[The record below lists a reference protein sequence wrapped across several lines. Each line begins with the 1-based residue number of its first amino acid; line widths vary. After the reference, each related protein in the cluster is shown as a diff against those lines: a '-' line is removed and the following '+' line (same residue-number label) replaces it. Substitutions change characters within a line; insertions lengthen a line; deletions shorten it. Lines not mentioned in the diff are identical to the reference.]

1 MPLINIKTSFSDQE
15 KLKQLLK
22 EISICLANLTGKPEK
37 YVMAS
42 IQSNLAMTF
51 GGSEEHSCYIEIKS
65 IGSLNPKKMSQEICN
80 KINSMTGIKADRIY
94 INFQDVSAQDWG
106 FNGSTF
112 G

>member
-1 MPLINIKTSFSDQE
+1 MPLINIKTSFSEQE
-15 KLKQLLK
+15 QLNQLLK
-22 EISICLANLTGKPEK
+22 EISICLTNLTGKPEK

-51 GGSEEHSCYIEIKS
+51 GGSEEHCCYIEVKS
-65 IGSLNPKKMSQEICN
+65 IGSLNPKQMSNEICN
-80 KINSMTGIKADRIY
+80 KINSITGIKKDRIY
-94 INFQDVSAQDWG
+94 INFQDISPRDWG